1 MRPGSDGVGG
11 LKVGEGFDEPEAF
24 VLCVWRRKIKFL
36 AVCCGIAVNLF
47 CNLNFNWDWAGCDS
61 GNGGTFTGP
70 SEIEKAGHVDMCV
83 HSNVPANHGMSGQRE
98 INDLFGTCSS
108 VSEIRFLRW
117 SRPARSRQARGRRN
131 HGIQ

>member
-1 MRPGSDGVGG
+1 M
-11 LKVGEGFDEPEAF
+11 
-24 VLCVWRRKIKFL
+24 LCVWRRKIKFL

-83 HSNVPANHGMSGQRE
+83 HSNIPANHGMSGQRE

-108 VSEIRFLRW
+108 VSKFVSSGGLGLPVR
-117 SRPARSRQARGRRN
+117 ARRGDAGTTESN
-131 HGIQ
+131 SAS